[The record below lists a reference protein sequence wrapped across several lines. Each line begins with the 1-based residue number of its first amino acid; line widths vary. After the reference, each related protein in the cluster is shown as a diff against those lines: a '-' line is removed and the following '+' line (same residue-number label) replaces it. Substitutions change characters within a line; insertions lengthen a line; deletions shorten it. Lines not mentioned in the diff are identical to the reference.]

1 MVALQIEVTQMRAA
15 DNWPCG
21 NTAHPQCPTAACAA
35 AAELWQDLGPQH
47 FPLPNISRMGSVIDT
62 GVELRQFN
70 VAPQLAAN
78 QSITFSRDGNEPPGG
93 ALGMGQWSSGG

>member
-1 MVALQIEVTQMRAA
+1 
-15 DNWPCG
+15 
-21 NTAHPQCPTAACAA
+21 
-35 AAELWQDLGPQH
+35 
-47 FPLPNISRMGSVIDT
+47 MGSVIDT